1 MQGDQ
6 APTCSMGKF
15 PIHRIIVDAAG
26 MSRAMSIG
34 SLICLFWAVIL
45 LLKPGLLNATGN
57 RDAI

>member
-1 MQGDQ
+1 
-6 APTCSMGKF
+6 MGKF